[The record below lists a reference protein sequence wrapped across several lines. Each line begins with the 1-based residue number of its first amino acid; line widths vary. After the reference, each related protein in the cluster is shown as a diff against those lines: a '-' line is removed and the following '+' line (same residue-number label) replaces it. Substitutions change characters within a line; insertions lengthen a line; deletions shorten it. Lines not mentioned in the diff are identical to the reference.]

1 MSRSINDDSAEAAAE
16 VVFADLAVAARRGD
30 RDATTKLLRLT
41 APAVAR
47 SVRMVLGPK
56 HADVDDVIQQTFI
69 AFIGALGTFRG
80 DCHPAGFATRIAVH
94 MAISNRRH
102 ASSQRARVEAL
113 AAIVSDGPETIAADP
128 DLAARRRRVVRD
140 LLDQLPQDQAET
152 LALHLMLG
160 YSLPEIAGAMGC
172 PVNTVKSR
180 LRLAKGALRR
190 RIEDEL
196 LFFDE
201 LDVAS

>member
-1 MSRSINDDSAEAAAE
+1 MSRSINDYSEDAAAE
-16 VVFADLAVAARRGD
+16 EVFSDLAVAARRGD

-56 HADVDDVIQQTFI
+56 HPDVDDVIQQTFI
-69 AFIGALGTFRG
+69 AFIRALGTFRG

-94 MAISNRRH
+94 MAISSRRH
-102 ASSQRARVEAL
+102 ASSQRTRVEAL
-113 AAIVSDGPETIAADP
+113 AALVSQGPDSIAADP
-128 DLAARRRRVVRD
+128 DLAARRRRLVRD
-140 LLDQLPQDQAET
+140 LLDQLPEDQAET

-160 YSLPEIAGAMGC
+160 YLPEIAGATGC

-180 LRLAKGALRR
+180 LRLAKCALRR

>member
-1 MSRSINDDSAEAAAE
+1 MSRSINDCSEEAAE

-30 RDATTKLLRLT
+30 RDAATRLLRLT

-56 HADVDDVIQQTFI
+56 HPDVDDVIQQTFI
-69 AFIGALGTFRG
+69 AFIGALDTFRG
-80 DCHPAGFATRIAVH
+80 DCHPSGFATRIAVH

-102 ASSQRARVEAL
+102 ASSQRARVEGL
-113 AAIVSDGPETIAADP
+113 AALVSDGPDAIAAAP
-128 DLAARRRRVVRD
+128 DLATRRRRLVRD

-160 YSLPEIAGAMGC
+160 YSLPEIAVAAGC

-180 LRLAKGALRR
+180 LRLAKCALRR